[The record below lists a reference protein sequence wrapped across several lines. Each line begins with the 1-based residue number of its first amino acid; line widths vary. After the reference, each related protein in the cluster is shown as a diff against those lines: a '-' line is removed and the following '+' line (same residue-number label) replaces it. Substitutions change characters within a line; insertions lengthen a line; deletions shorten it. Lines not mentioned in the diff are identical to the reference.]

1 MGALDNLGKN
11 IAVCRKKAGITQEQL
26 AEQLCV
32 SVSAVSQWETGKT
45 FPDLS
50 AIPVLC
56 RVLGVTSDELL
67 DIDREK
73 DAAQIQ
79 EINAE
84 ANRLLDRA
92 HKAKAEKLLSDALKR
107 YPNSYELMCTMM
119 FLEYDLGVD
128 KYYSGV
134 EIEEEERTKS
144 RKHYEKSIALAQKIL
159 EGCKDMETV
168 YSARQILCYAYGD
181 IGEDDK
187 ARAIAMEMPPMSI
200 CRESMLSIVSKGRK
214 KYENRQHQLFMLLQ
228 DLCVILDTF
237 NVKLDDGSFP
247 YSPAEDA
254 AIKQKVIDVMAIMF
268 EDNDYGFFHDSLMRV
283 NLRIARIAARH
294 EQDVKKVLM
303 YLRQAADHAEAFIQN
318 RAETLHT
325 SLLMRGSDYGTFR
338 TNDESNNPAQ
348 VLRDMQDERFDFVR
362 DEPEFKALE
371 ERLKKTA
378 GKWG

>member
-11 IAVCRKKAGITQEQL
+11 IAACRKKAGITQEQL

-84 ANRLLDRA
+84 ANRLMGRG
-92 HKAKAEKLLSDALKR
+92 HETKAEKLLTDALKR
-107 YPNSYELMCTMM
+107 YPNSYELMRTKMY
-119 FLEYDLGVD
+119 LEYSMGVP
-128 KYYSGV
+128 KYFTGV
-134 EIEEEERTKS
+134 ENEEERAKS
-144 RKHYEKSIALAQKIL
+144 RKHYEKCIALAQKIL

-168 YSARQILCYAYGD
+168 YSARQILCYAYGS
-181 IGEDDK
+181 IGEDEK
-187 ARAIAMEMPPMSI
+187 AIAIAMEMPRMSI
-200 CRESMLSIVSKGRK
+200 CQESMLSSVSKGRK
-214 KYENRQHQLFMLLQ
+214 KYENRQYELFMLLQ
-228 DLCVILDTF
+228 DLCVILDTI
-237 NVKLDDGSFP
+237 NVRFEDGSFP

-254 AIKQKVIDVMAIMF
+254 AIKQKIIDVMAIMF
-268 EDNDYGFFHDSLMRV
+268 EDHDYGFFHDALMRA
-283 NLRIARIAARH
+283 NLHIARIVARH
-294 EQDVKKVLM
+294 EQDAKKVL
-303 YLRQAADHAEAFIQN
+303 LHLKQAADHAEAFIQN
-318 RAETLHT
+318 REETLHT
-325 SLLMRGSDYGTFR
+325 SLLMRGSDYGTFS
-338 TNDESNNPAQ
+338 TNDEANNPAQ
-348 VLRDMQDERFDFVR
+348 VLRDMQDERFDFIR
-362 DEPEFKALE
+362 EEPEFKALE

>member
-84 ANRLLDRA
+84 ANRLMGRG
-92 HKAKAEKLLSDALKR
+92 HETKAEKLLTDALKR
-107 YPNSYELMCTMM
+107 YPNSYELMRTKMY
-119 FLEYDLGVD
+119 LEYGMGVP
-128 KYYSGV
+128 KYFTG
-134 EIEEEERTKS
+134 EETEEERTKS
-144 RKHYEKSIALAQKIL
+144 RKHYEKCIALAQKIL

-168 YSARQILCYAYGD
+168 YSARQILCYAYGN

-187 ARAIAMEMPPMSI
+187 AIAIAMEMPRMSI
-200 CRESMLSIVSKGRK
+200 CRESMLSIVTKGRK
-214 KYENRQHQLFMLLQ
+214 KYENRQYQLFMLLQ
-228 DLCVILDTF
+228 DLCVILDTI
-237 NVKLDDGSFP
+237 NVRFEDGSFP

-254 AIKQKVIDVMAIMF
+254 SIKQKVIDVMAIMF
-268 EDNDYGFFHDSLMRV
+268 EDHDYGVFHDALMRV

-294 EQDVKKVLM
+294 EQDAKKVL
-303 YLRQAADHAEAFIQN
+303 LHLKQAADHAEAFIQN
-318 RAETLHT
+318 REETLHT
-325 SLLMRGSDYGTFR
+325 SLLMRGSDYGTFS
-338 TNDESNNPAQ
+338 TNDEANNPAQ

-362 DEPEFKALE
+362 EEPEFKALE

-378 GKWG
+378 GKWS